1 MAPKPHTEAA
11 EGAVARRFR
20 RFLLGTLIEV
30 DDEATRAPAIGH
42 AALGSVLVRT
52 KASGKSQP
60 PSALPTTREDEAIM
74 IQLGTCGSCDG
85 FLGIAVLQCPHC
97 AAPLGRARRV
107 VAGMAGLVGGGAVSM
122 TLMAC
127 YGPGCV
133 SESCGDY
140 LPHDA
145 GRTAADARV
154 NPLVTLDGATD
165 AAADATSADDGGL
178 DGGRDADAAALDA
191 SDASF
196 DAPSE
201 GG

>member
-1 MAPKPHTEAA
+1 
-11 EGAVARRFR
+11 
-20 RFLLGTLIEV
+20 
-30 DDEATRAPAIGH
+30 
-42 AALGSVLVRT
+42 
-52 KASGKSQP
+52 
-60 PSALPTTREDEAIM
+60 M

-107 VAGMAGLVGGGAVSM
+107 VAGMAGIVGGGAVSM

-140 LPHDA
+140 LPDYDA

-165 AAADATSADDGGL
+165 GSADATSADDGGL
-178 DGGRDADAAALDA
+178 DGGRDADAAVPDGALGGGDASLDA
-191 SDASF
+191 PA
-196 DAPSE
+196 E